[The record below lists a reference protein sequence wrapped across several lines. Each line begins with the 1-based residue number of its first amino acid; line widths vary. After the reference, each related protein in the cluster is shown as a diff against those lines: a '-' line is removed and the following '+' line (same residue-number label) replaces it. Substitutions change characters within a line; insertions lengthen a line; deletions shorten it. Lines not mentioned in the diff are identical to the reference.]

1 MKARCIIVWRDDR
14 GKTPKTLKANLEQH
28 AEVMIRGTEFVQLF
42 SWWLTVNQRGV
53 QAEDFCL
60 VSFSRAPSRLPY
72 VHSFVPQHFLGL
84 GCRSSWRNRTLKQE
98 LQMGSQGEEGESRP
112 FLNNS
117 SGKVH
122 YCANPCLESRKLFQF
137 FVFLFSF
144 LLPVIA
150 AQMASSSGQGHSP
163 KRLPNG
169 SSGMLRTSHTI
180 AI

>member
-1 MKARCIIVWRDDR
+1 MQRWWWGEK
-14 GKTPKTLKANLEQH
+14 NLCL
-28 AEVMIRGTEFVQLF
+28 LF
-42 SWWLTVNQRGV
+42 SWWLTVSQREV

-60 VSFSRAPSRLPY
+60 VSFSKAPSRLPY

-84 GCRSSWRNRTLKQE
+84 GCRSSWRNRTLKPE
-98 LQMGSQGEEGESRP
+98 LQMGSQGEERESRA
-112 FLNNS
+112 FLSNS

-137 FVFLFSF
+137 SIFLFFF

-150 AQMASSSGQGHSP
+150 AQMASSSGQRHAP
-163 KRLPNG
+163 KRFPNG
-169 SSGMLRTSHTI
+169 PSGMLRTFHTI